1 MKTLKRLLGIFM
13 FLLSSQALAYDF
25 PLCTNNQVD
34 ELIIGN
40 PAVLWRVYMCYT
52 TPSSFKVKINKI
64 SLIKSDNSVVDFY
77 SPSTPD
83 YVDLTQ
89 GLSDLARNVTPQSGT
104 YQALRVSVDATW
116 KITASANYTP
126 SSWTPAAGPV
136 EYCRTK
142 SNANTFANTSLT
154 GNGHGSSLN
163 GTDVSAVETLF
174 KSNAFN
180 FEIPGATGSDNQQDT
195 YGTIYPYFSKMTYPI
210 NSAEVSRIE
219 HYFVNSSGA
228 LETNSS
234 NITGAYIDVYFTN
247 PVTINADTDLSYT
260 LNFDLTKGIG
270 FGFDM
275 STNGGVSIQDDNTC
289 NFMTIGPMAVTL
301 SVEQ

>member
-1 MKTLKRLLGIFM
+1 MKTLKQLLGIFI

-34 ELIIGN
+34 DLTIGN
-40 PAVLWRVYMCYT
+40 PQVPWHVYMCYT
-52 TPSSFKVKINKI
+52 TPTSFKVKINKI
-64 SLIKSDNSVVDFY
+64 SLIKSDNSAVDFY

-104 YQALRVSVDATW
+104 YQALRVSVDAYW
-116 KITASANYTP
+116 KIIASANYTP
-126 SSWTPAAGPV
+126 QTWVPAAGPV

-142 SNANTFANTSLT
+142 AGGSFANTSLT
-154 GNGHGSSLN
+154 GNGHGSALHGS
-163 GTDVSAVETLF
+163 DVAAGETLF

-180 FEIPGATGSDNQQDT
+180 FEIPGAVGSDLQ
-195 YGTIYPYFSKMTYPI
+195 GVYFSKMTYAI

-219 HYFVNSSGA
+219 HYYVNNSGL

-234 NITGAYIDVYFTN
+234 DITGAYIDVYFTN
-247 PVTINADTDLSYT
+247 PVTINADSDLSYT